1 MMVRWA
7 ASSVVMLCI
16 ISSRR
21 WFVRR
26 RLDFVVEAME
36 HRFELAMLLRLE
48 EWYTEAAEGMWFT
61 EGWMRSAIVAPE
73 RWLIST

>member
-1 MMVRWA
+1 M
-7 ASSVVMLCI
+7 
-16 ISSRR
+16 
-21 WFVRR
+21 RR

-36 HRFELAMLLRLE
+36 QRFELAMLLRLE
-48 EWYTEAAEGMWFT
+48 EWYTEAAEGMWFM